1 MKNLTILALAV
12 TVIGVFGCK
21 KLNTID
27 NSGTIKQ
34 PYVLYIGGLF
44 GNLQKTNDAENFDT
58 PYLNDG
64 SLSFDVIVADTN
76 IIHVRNKIHV
86 ANNNKPN
93 YAPVT
98 MGNFTTI
105 SNAVTNPITD
115 KYVNVTLYDAI
126 NKNVYVITK
135 EVAANKGIIIGQYN
149 GKSFANDMNVNTVDQ
164 PYATTITQTKNGD
177 IFVKGEN
184 KLVNTDQA
192 LYVRKGG
199 LLTNTWT
206 RVVPSTT
213 AANVLPKL
221 NGWILGSIDNR
232 LIAVNKYGYDTAMYS
247 DNFGA
252 DWFPLAGLPDSVT
265 TQCVKTCVLNNKLYV
280 GTDSAGLWRLDGTTF
295 VKSSNGLPATARI
308 FDIVSK
314 RNVYRT
320 DVSKDYYFLATDKGL
335 FISDFNATQWKQVH
349 DKACMAFD

>member
-12 TVIGVFGCK
+12 TVMGVFGCK

-34 PYVLYIGGLF
+34 PYVLYIGGLL

-58 PYLNDG
+58 PFYGDG
-64 SLSFDVIVADTN
+64 SYTYDVIVADTN
-76 IIHVRNKIHV
+76 IIHVKSNIHV
-86 ANNNKPN
+86 ANTNKPK
-93 YAPVT
+93 YAP
-98 MGNFTTI
+98 FTVPNYI
-105 SNAVTNPITD
+105 VRFTNTLSE
-115 KYVNVTLYDAI
+115 KYVNNTLYDAT
-126 NKNVYVITK
+126 NKNVYVLVTG
-135 EVAANKGIIIGQYN
+135 NKGIAVGTQN
-149 GKSFANDMNVNTVDQ
+149 GKSFADDPNVAIANQ
-164 PYATTITQTKNGD
+164 LAATSITQLANKNIYIRTLNNK
-177 IFVKGEN
+177 IFVRN
-184 KLVNTDQA
+184 
-192 LYVRKGG
+192 GG
-199 LLTNTWT
+199 LLTNTW
-206 RVVPSTT
+206 SE
-213 AANVLPKL
+213 VLSVNNDTIPYLKKSSV
-221 NGWILGSIDNR
+221 WILGSVDNR
-232 LIAVNKYGYDTAMYS
+232 LVAVHKLGQDTAMYS
-247 DNFGA
+247 DNGGVN
-252 DWFPLAGLPDSVT
+252 WFPLAGLPDSVT